1 MLRPYWV
8 LTISVVSLSFS
19 AVFVR
24 FSESDP
30 IVIAAY
36 RTLFASLMIL
46 PLLYVERRSIGV
58 KIRDVGIML
67 GIGVILAVHLGL
79 WITSVTLTSIANS
92 VILVQIHP
100 IFVGVLGY
108 LVLRERQ
115 SSRSI
120 LGIGLGFFGILVM
133 IGMPSGTFPQE
144 NLGNIMALLAGLA
157 LGAYLLLGKRLRQ
170 DVSISTYAFT
180 VYSVATLVLFSTA
193 LVQGKDLIPGPD
205 LGREIT
211 VLIIYGFSAGIMGH
225 TLYNWALRYVPA
237 TMVSLS
243 LLGEPVIAPFL
254 AYLIFGESIS
264 PQTLLGGI
272 MIIAGIYLAKQNFVP
287 HGNKKQQL

>member
-19 AVFVR
+19 AIFVR

-36 RTLFASLMIL
+36 RTLFATVMIL
-46 PLLYVERRSIGV
+46 PLLYVERHSLSI
-58 KIRDVGIML
+58 KIRDVGIMM
-67 GIGVILAVHLGL
+67 GIGVILALHLGL

-108 LVLRERQ
+108 IILRERQ
-115 SSRSI
+115 SSRSV
-120 LGIGLGFFGILVM
+120 LGIGLGILGIVVM
-133 IGMPSGTFPQE
+133 IGLPSGSFPQE
-144 NLGNIMALLAGLA
+144 VLGNIMALLAGLA
-157 LGAYLLLGKRLRQ
+157 LGAYLLLGRWLRQ
-170 DVSISTYAFT
+170 GVSISVYAFSIF
-180 VYSVATLVLFSTA
+180 SVATLVLFSTA
-193 LVQGKDLIPGPD
+193 LVQGKDLVPGPD

-211 VLIIYGFSAGIMGH
+211 ILIIYGFSAGIMGH
-225 TLYNWALRYVPA
+225 TLYNWALKYVPA

-243 LLGEPVIAPFL
+243 LLGEPVLAPLL
-254 AYLIFGESIS
+254 AYLILGESLS
-264 PQTLLGGI
+264 FLTLVGGA
-272 MIIAGIYLAKQNFVP
+272 MILVGIYLAKQNFAL
-287 HGNKKQQL
+287 HGEVKRKL

>member
-19 AVFVR
+19 AIFVR

-36 RTLFASLMIL
+36 RTLFATVMIL
-46 PLLYVERRSIGV
+46 PLLYVERHSLSI
-58 KIRDVGIML
+58 KIRDVGIMI
-67 GIGVILAVHLGL
+67 GIGVILALHLGL

-108 LVLRERQ
+108 IILRERQ
-115 SSRSI
+115 SSRSV
-120 LGIGLGFFGILVM
+120 LGIGLGILGIVVM
-133 IGMPSGTFPQE
+133 IGLPSGSFPQE
-144 NLGNIMALLAGLA
+144 VLGNIMALLAGLA
-157 LGAYLLLGKRLRQ
+157 LGAYLLLGRWLRQ
-170 DVSISTYAFT
+170 GVSISVYAFSIF
-180 VYSVATLVLFSTA
+180 SVATLVLFITA
-193 LVQGKDLIPGPD
+193 LVQGKDLVPGPD

-211 VLIIYGFSAGIMGH
+211 ILIIYGFSAGIMGH
-225 TLYNWALRYVPA
+225 TLYNWALKYVPA

-243 LLGEPVIAPFL
+243 LLGEPVLAPFL
-254 AYLIFGESIS
+254 AYLILGESLS
-264 PQTLLGGI
+264 FLTLVGGA
-272 MIIAGIYLAKQNFVP
+272 MILAGIYLAKQNFAL
-287 HGNKKQQL
+287 HGEVKRKL

>member
-19 AVFVR
+19 AIFVR

-36 RTLFASLMIL
+36 RTLFATLMIL
-46 PLLYVERRSIGV
+46 PLLYVERDSLSV
-58 KIRDVGIML
+58 KRRDVGIMM
-67 GIGVILAVHLGL
+67 GIGVILAIHLGL

-108 LVLRERQ
+108 IIIRERQ
-115 SSRSI
+115 SSRSV
-120 LGIGLGFFGILVM
+120 LGIGLGILGILIM
-133 IGMPSGTFPQE
+133 IGLPSGSFPE
-144 NLGNIMALLAGLA
+144 EVLGNIMALLAGLA
-157 LGAYLLLGKRLRQ
+157 LGAYLLLGKWLRQ
-170 DVSISTYAFT
+170 GVSISVYAFSIF
-180 VYSVATLVLFSTA
+180 SVATLVLFSTA
-193 LVQGKDLIPGPD
+193 LVQGKDLVPGPD

-211 VLIIYGFSAGIMGH
+211 ILIIYGFSAGIMGH
-225 TLYNWALRYVPA
+225 TLYNWALKYVPA

-243 LLGEPVIAPFL
+243 LLGEPVLAPFL
-254 AYLIFGESIS
+254 AYLILGESLS
-264 PQTLLGGI
+264 FLTLVGGALI
-272 MIIAGIYLAKQNFVP
+272 LAGIYLAKQNFVL
-287 HGNKKQQL
+287 HGEVKRIL

>member
-19 AVFVR
+19 AIFVR

-36 RTLFASLMIL
+36 RTLFATLMIL
-46 PLLYVERRSIGV
+46 PLLYVERDSLSV
-58 KIRDVGIML
+58 KRRDVGIMM
-67 GIGVILAVHLGL
+67 GIGVILAIHLGL

-108 LVLRERQ
+108 IIIRERQ
-115 SSRSI
+115 SSRSV
-120 LGIGLGFFGILVM
+120 LGIGLGILGILIM
-133 IGMPSGTFPQE
+133 IGLPSGSFPQE
-144 NLGNIMALLAGLA
+144 VLGNIMALLAGLA
-157 LGAYLLLGKRLRQ
+157 LGAYLLLGKWLRQ
-170 DVSISTYAFT
+170 GVSISVYAFS
-180 VYSVATLVLFSTA
+180 VFAVATLVLFSTA
-193 LVQGKDLIPGPD
+193 LVQGKDLVPGPD
-205 LGREIT
+205 LSREIT
-211 VLIIYGFSAGIMGH
+211 ILIIYGFSAGIMGH

-243 LLGEPVIAPFL
+243 LLGEPVLAPFL
-254 AYLIFGESIS
+254 AYLIFGESLS
-264 PQTLLGGI
+264 LQTFVGAV
-272 MIIAGIYLAKQNFVP
+272 MILAGIYLAKQNFVP
-287 HGNKKQQL
+287 YEGVKQKA

>member
-1 MLRPYWV
+1 MLAPYWV

-24 FSESDP
+24 FGESDP

-36 RTLFASLMIL
+36 RTLFASVMIL
-46 PLLYVERRSIGV
+46 PLLYFERRSIS
-58 KIRDVGIML
+58 IYSRDIGIMV
-67 GIGVILAVHLGL
+67 GIGVILAIHLGL

-100 IFVGVLGY
+100 IFVGAFGY
-108 LVLRERQ
+108 LLFREKL
-115 SSRSI
+115 SSRSV
-120 LGIGLGFFGILVM
+120 LGVGLGLLGILVM
-133 IGMPSGTFPQE
+133 IGVPSGTFPQE
-144 NLGNIMALLAGLA
+144 GLGNIMAFLGGLA
-157 LGAYLLLGKRLRQ
+157 LGAYLLLGKQLRQ
-170 DVSISTYAFT
+170 SVSISFYAFS
-180 VYSVATLVLFSTA
+180 VYSVATLVLFLTA
-193 LVQGKDLIPGPD
+193 LVQGKNLVPGPD

-211 VLIIYGFSAGIMGH
+211 ILIIYGFSAGIMGH

-254 AYLIFGESIS
+254 AFLIFRETVSI
-264 PQTLLGGI
+264 QTLLGGI
-272 MIIAGIYLAKQNFVP
+272 MILVGIYLARQNFLRYEEDY
-287 HGNKKQQL
+287 KKS